1 MAALDV
7 AHSAVHDHGREKQRV
22 EPWERRLKAGD
33 QAPGE
38 REEEVAGVVDF
49 AGAAVWTKKLV
60 SGYSQIWGIVEG
72 CGRGLEGGDVHHPS
86 HKMPSPVL
94 VGMLFGFFSLP

>member
-1 MAALDV
+1 MAALNV
-7 AHSAVHDHGREKQRV
+7 PHGAVHDHGREKQRV
-22 EPWERRLKAGD
+22 EPWERRLEAGD

-60 SGYSQIWGIVEG
+60 SGYSTDLGD
-72 CGRGLEGGDVHHPS
+72 CGGMRERIGGGRCTPPIAQNAVAGLGWDAFR
-86 HKMPSPVL
+86 VL
-94 VGMLFGFFSLP
+94 